1 MKKQNKAY
9 LFALAAVLCWST
21 VGTVFKLTLQF
32 LDNFNMLLW
41 AVPFAIFI
49 VSIFL
54 FFEKQKFKL
63 LTFKEFL
70 FSAIG
75 GFLNP
80 FFYYLILFKA
90 YDLLVA
96 QEALTL
102 NYLWPVV
109 LVLLS
114 IPILK
119 QKINFIGIF
128 ALLISFF
135 GSLFIATHGNVFSLS
150 FSNSY
155 GVFLAILSTF
165 IWAAFWLLNLFDKRN
180 ESTKL
185 FYNFSFGI
193 IYLIIYGII
202 TQKIKI
208 PEFYGLAG
216 AAYIGIFEMGLTFF
230 LWLKA
235 LSLSSNTAKVSN
247 LIFISPFISLIIISL
262 VLKEAITYSTVI
274 GLILIISGILIQR
287 FYGSQKECVTKNV
300 G

>member
-1 MKKQNKAY
+1 V
-9 LFALAAVLCWST
+9 LA
-21 VGTVFKLTLQF
+21 
-32 LDNFNMLLW
+32 
-41 AVPFAIFI
+41 
-49 VSIFL
+49 
-54 FFEKQKFKL
+54 
-63 LTFKEFL
+63 
-70 FSAIG
+70 
-75 GFLNP
+75 
-80 FFYYLILFKA
+80 
-90 YDLLVA
+90 A

-135 GSLFIATHGNVFSLS
+135 GSLFIATRGNVFSLS

-165 IWAAFWLLNLFDKRN
+165 IWSAFWLLNLFDKRH

-185 FYNFSFGI
+185 FYNFSFGM

-202 TQKIKI
+202 NQKIKI

-247 LIFISPFISLIIISL
+247 LIFLSPFISLIIISL
-262 VLKEAITYSTVI
+262 ILKETITHSTVI

-287 FYGSQKECVTKNV
+287 FYGSQKINLH
-300 G
+300 